1 MKTVLKLLVLSS
13 IFLSTNAVARE
24 VIHHTAHETNATVV
38 ATPRAAAAPKVAVT
52 DPNANERIVVK
63 NNGEVEETKTVTR
76 VRR

>member
-1 MKTVLKLLVLSS
+1 MIFKELMGSS
-13 IFLSTNAVARE
+13 I
-24 VIHHTAHETNATVV
+24 
-38 ATPRAAAAPKVAVT
+38 AAAPKVAVT